1 MEEKFEGVL
10 KQLSKKNLVYKKI
23 YIIKKLREELPK
35 YMPENLSKHVTVK
48 NYLLKEKVVEIA
60 CENNYVKQEILFR
73 EKILL
78 NALNSILENET
89 INRIRIV
96 SWGTLVEVFKW

>member
-23 YIIKKLREELPK
+23 YIIKRLREELPK
-35 YMPENLSKHVTVK
+35 YIPENLSKNVTVK
-48 NYLLKEKVVEIA
+48 NYLLKDKIVEIA
-60 CENNYVKQEILFR
+60 CADNYVKQEILFR
-73 EKILL
+73 EKLLL
-78 NALNSILENET
+78 NAINSILENET

-96 SWGTLVEVFKW
+96 S

>member
-48 NYLLKEKVVEIA
+48 NYLLKEKVVEIT

-89 INRIRIV
+89 INGIRIV
-96 SWGTLVEVFKW
+96 F

>member
-10 KQLSKKNLVYKKI
+10 KELSKKNLVYKKI
-23 YIIKKLREELPK
+23 YIIKKLREEIPK
-35 YMPENLSKHVTVK
+35 YLPENLSKHVIVK
-48 NYLLKEKVVEIA
+48 NYLLKEKVLEIA
-60 CENNYVKQEILFR
+60 CSNNYVKQEILFR
-73 EKILL
+73 EKIVL

-96 SWGTLVEVFKW
+96 S